1 MRTVVSVLL
10 ALAIPMGA
18 QAASGTTQVDVTAAF
33 AEQKKNI
40 EADIA
45 GGVTYSEISQ
55 KDMGDVRGALH
66 RMSSLLDQE
75 GGIEK
80 LSDAEKAALYNDQEL
95 VNNILTQA
103 GEDSR
108 VICRREKKV
117 GSHRTTSQCATV
129 AERRRV
135 SEETTK
141 ALRENQR
148 IQAPPAG

>member
-1 MRTVVSVLL
+1 MRRFVSLL
-10 ALAIPMGA
+10 LVMAIPMGA
-18 QAASGTTQVDVTAAF
+18 HAASSTTQLDVTGGF

-45 GGVTYSEISQ
+45 AGEVYSEISQ
-55 KDMGDVRGALH
+55 QNMRDVRGALE
-66 RMSSLLDQE
+66 RISVVLEEE
-75 GGIEK
+75 GSVDK
-80 LSDAEKAALYNDQEL
+80 LSEAEKAAVFNDQEL
-95 VNNILTQA
+95 VNTLLTQA
-103 GEDSR
+103 SEDSR

-117 GSHRTTSQCATV
+117 GSHRTTTQCATV
-129 AERRRV
+129 AERRRI